1 MNMSRMNMCMLWF
14 ALLSLMGC
22 ASKQTINESV
32 TSVESR
38 AEKEAC
44 SHATYVK
51 TDRYTLANTSPLIE
65 QREPMAAIVH
75 MRFAQDVST
84 VGQAIRELLEGS
96 GYRLV
101 MGENR
106 VEMQDQILLTQQLP
120 AVHQELGP
128 VNLLDALTI
137 LGGRA
142 WQVHVDHVYR
152 LVWFQ
157 TTEVAHQVT
166 GRVMSE

>member
-1 MNMSRMNMCMLWF
+1 MSRMQLSMFGL

-22 ASKQTINESV
+22 ASKQTTNESV

-38 AEKEAC
+38 VEKEAC
-44 SHATYVK
+44 SDATYVK

-84 VGQAIRELLEGS
+84 VGQAVRELLEGS
-96 GYRLV
+96 GYRLL

-106 VEMQDQILLTQQLP
+106 VEMQDQILLPQRLP
-120 AVHQELGP
+120 AVHHELGP

-157 TTEVAHQVT
+157 TAEVAHQVI

>member
-1 MNMSRMNMCMLWF
+1 MSRMQLSMFGL

-22 ASKQTINESV
+22 ASKQTANENV
-32 TSVESR
+32 TSVESGV
-38 AEKEAC
+38 EKEAC
-44 SHATYVK
+44 SHATFVK

-84 VGQAIRELLEGS
+84 VGQAVRELLEGS
-96 GYRLV
+96 GYRLL

-106 VEMQDQILLTQQLP
+106 VEMQDQILLSQRLP
-120 AVHQELGP
+120 AVHHELGP

-157 TTEVAHQVT
+157 TTEVAHQVI